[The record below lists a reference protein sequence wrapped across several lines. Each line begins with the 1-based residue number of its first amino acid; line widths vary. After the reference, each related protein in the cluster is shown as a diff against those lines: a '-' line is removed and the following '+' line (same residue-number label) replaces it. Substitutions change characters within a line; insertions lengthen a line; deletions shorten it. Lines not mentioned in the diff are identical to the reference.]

1 MRISDWSS
9 DVCSSDLKAEIVE
22 AETGDPIRSPRVS
35 IPKPAIIR
43 LVKFV
48 HVPRKFRRQVT
59 NTFLFA
65 RDDYRCHYC
74 HRTHTQLRPQG
85 PAERPVGEECVRMCR
100 LRWQPYT

>member
-1 MRISDWSS
+1 MVPVKRALRLVIDG
-9 DVCSSDLKAEIVE
+9 KAEIVE

-59 NTFLFA
+59 NTSSLPAMTTGASTVTGPRRSFA
-65 RDDYRCHYC
+65 
-74 HRTHTQLRPQG
+74 PG
-85 PAERPVGEECVRMCR
+85 SA
-100 LRWQPYT
+100 